1 MKTFKCENGKMVML
15 DDSSGDFM
23 YKNDMLL
30 FLERERR
37 QTESKITVQEKQDC
51 SSGWPKEYLE
61 SLKDEL
67 KLINRFISKVN
78 E

>member
-15 DDSSGDFM
+15 DDSSGDFI
-23 YKNDMLL
+23 YKNDILL

-37 QTESKITVQEKQDC
+37 QTERNIAIEEKQDC
-51 SSGWPKEYLE
+51 SSGWHKEYLE
-61 SLKDEL
+61 KLKDQL
-67 KLINRFISKVN
+67 KFIDSFISKVY